1 MRKHSKTKKGFVNVK
16 SQQSKERDRVR
27 TVRTVRTAAYSLSR
41 PVRIGGLF
49 VINTEH

>member
-27 TVRTVRTAAYSLSR
+27 TVRTAAYSLSR